1 MSAEPAVAALL
12 GSIQL
17 ALVAERA
24 RGWLI
29 YDLRGRSVVAA
40 RLLGLREGGTERRF
54 FYWIPAE
61 GLPVAIVH
69 QDDASGLA
77 DLPGERARY
86 RTAIELRTAL
96 EAHVPREGTVLVEQA
111 PFAQIA
117 DLAVLDEATLSLL
130 RGRDTIARTSL
141 ELVNRFV
148 GPLTHDERVE
158 LEGVLAD
165 LAALRGAFGRALAS
179 SGFAS
184 WDALYERIEAE
195 AHARALALGS
205 ETGFAIDTLA
215 RGQRAPERQGGVIVP
230 GSIARLDLWACR
242 RGAAA
247 QTGARVLVPS
257 SVMLCVG
264 AVPEAHAALS
274 ASLAAAEDELLARI
288 EERARRGRVLGSE
301 VAELAYDALRRRGLA
316 PASTC
321 VGWPL
326 GPVARGSHA
335 CTFDAEGFADPRELV
350 PGTAWALRLGV
361 EQEGVV
367 AWRTSL
373 IERIDAG
380 VRIIARGTE
389 TPLVVR
395 TSREAL
401 PRDP

>member
-1 MSAEPAVAALL
+1 MSHEPAIAALL

-69 QDDASGLA
+69 QDDASGLP

-86 RTAIELRTAL
+86 RTAIELRTTL

-148 GPLTHDERVE
+148 GPLTGEERTE
-158 LEGVLAD
+158 LEGVVAD
-165 LAALRGAFGRALAS
+165 LAALRGALGRAVQS
-179 SGFAS
+179 STFS
-184 WDALYERIEAE
+184 TWDALYERVEAE
-195 AHARALALGS
+195 ASARTLVLGS
-205 ETGFAIDTLA
+205 ESGFAIDTLA
-215 RGQRAPERQGGVIVP
+215 RGQRAPERDGGVIVP
-230 GSIARLDLWACR
+230 GSSARLDVWACR
-242 RGAAA
+242 RGVKASS
-247 QTGARVLVPS
+247 GARVLAVA
-257 SVMLCVG
+257 SVMLSAG
-264 AVPEAHAALS
+264 PVPEAQAALGS
-274 ASLAAAEDELLARI
+274 LLAAAEDELLASL
-288 EERARRGRVLGSE
+288 EERSRRLRVLGSE
-301 VAELAYDALRRRGLA
+301 VAELAYDALRRRSLA

-335 CTFDAEGFADPRELV
+335 STFDAEGFADPRELV

-361 EQEGVV
+361 EQGGAV
-367 AWRTSL
+367 AWRTTIL
-373 IERIDAG
+373 ERIEAG
-380 VRIIARGTE
+380 IRVIARGTE
-389 TPLVVR
+389 APLVVR
-395 TSREAL
+395 VA
-401 PRDP
+401 

>member
-1 MSAEPAVAALL
+1 MSLEPAIHTLL

-54 FYWIPAE
+54 LYWIPAE

-69 QDDASGLA
+69 QDDASSLP

-96 EAHVPREGTVLVEQA
+96 EAHVPRDGTVLVEQA

-148 GPLTHDERVE
+148 GPLTGEERAE
-158 LEGVLAD
+158 LEGVVAD
-165 LAALRGAFGRALAS
+165 LVALRGGLSRALTAS
-179 SGFAS
+179 SFS
-184 WDALYERIEAE
+184 TWDALHASVEEEAS
-195 AHARALALGS
+195 ARSLVLSS
-205 ETGFAIDTLA
+205 ETGFAIDALA
-215 RGQRAPERQGGVIVP
+215 RGQRAREREGGVIVP
-230 GSIARLDLWACR
+230 GSVSRLDVWACR
-242 RGAAA
+242 RAGAD
-247 QTGARVLVPS
+247 TGARVLVPS
-257 SVMLCVG
+257 SIMLSAGV
-264 AVPEAHAALS
+264 VPETYTSLAIA
-274 ASLAAAEDELLARI
+274 LAAAEDELLGRL
-288 EERARRGRVLGSE
+288 EERARRARVLGSE
-301 VAELAYDALRRRGLA
+301 VAELAYDALRKRSLA
-316 PASTC
+316 PISTC

-335 CTFDAEGFADPRELV
+335 CTFDAEGFADPRDLV

-361 EQEGVV
+361 EHAGAV

-373 IERIDAG
+373 LERVDGG
-380 VRIIARGTE
+380 VRVIARGTE
-389 TPLVVR
+389 APLVVR
-395 TSREAL
+395 TS
-401 PRDP
+401 

>member
-1 MSAEPAVAALL
+1 MIQEPAIGALL

-24 RGWLI
+24 RGWLV
-29 YDLRGRSVVAA
+29 YDLRGRSLVAA
-40 RLLGLREGGTERRF
+40 RLLGLRDGGTERRF

-69 QDDASGLA
+69 QDDASGLP

-148 GPLTHDERVE
+148 GPLTGSERAE
-158 LEGVLAD
+158 LEGVVAD
-165 LAALRGAFGRALAS
+165 LAALRGALARTLS
-179 SGFAS
+179 SSSFVS
-184 WDALYERIEAE
+184 WDSLYARVEAE
-195 AHARALALGS
+195 ASARNLVLAS
-205 ETGFAIDTLA
+205 ESGFAIDTLA
-215 RGQRAPERQGGVIVP
+215 RGQRAPERDGGVLVP
-230 GSIARLDLWACR
+230 GSSARLDVWACR
-242 RGAAA
+242 RGTDASS
-247 QTGARVLVPS
+247 GARVLAVS
-257 SVMLCVG
+257 STM
-264 AVPEAHAALS
+264 LS
-274 ASLAAAEDELLARI
+274 AGPVSEARVALGNALAAAEDALLVSL
-288 EERARRGRVLGSE
+288 EERARRTRVLGSE
-301 VAELAYDALRRRGLA
+301 VAELAYDALRRRSLA
-316 PASTC
+316 PTSTC

-350 PGTAWALRLGV
+350 PGTVWALRLGV
-361 EQEGVV
+361 EQGELV
-367 AWRTSL
+367 AWRTTIL
-373 IERIDAG
+373 ERVEAGLRVVSRGLDA
-380 VRIIARGTE
+380 
-389 TPLVVR
+389 PLVIRVG
-395 TSREAL
+395 
-401 PRDP
+401 